1 MKNFFK
7 KYVKFNFTTVNIVIC
22 AISMILN
29 ICAGNYWD
37 IVGWLSAFCAWV
49 LVAFIENWNDE
60 LLDKRFELEHKLTDL
75 YIKNIG
81 LNHNKNFNEKD
92 IEFLKKCSLEEIT
105 QLKNTVL
112 KMQEENERLQKLLN
126 ELKK

>member
-7 KYVKFNFTTVNIVIC
+7 KYVKFNLTTVNIVIC

-37 IVGWLSAFCAWV
+37 IVGWLSAFCAWIV
-49 LVAFIENWNDE
+49 VAFTENWNDE
-60 LLDKRFELEHKLTDL
+60 LLDERFNLEHKLTDL